1 MTNTDSGTPTSNFGV
16 GMGLRDCN
24 RNYVKAMTSIVSGT
38 PTPNEV
44 EACAL
49 HSTIIWIKRLGLSNV
64 VIETDCKTPV
74 DCFQADT
81 KNSIDFHVIFN
92 SCRDLLSP
100 ISNFRVSFVK
110 RHVNHVTHN
119 LTRTSRFYVNFHVFD
134 YILTCIIWHITNEI
148 I

>member
-1 MTNTDSGTPTSNFGV
+1 MTNTDSGTPTPNFGV

-81 KNSIDFHVIFN
+81 KNSIDFHVAGIF
-92 SCRDLLSP
+92 
-100 ISNFRVSFVK
+100 
-110 RHVNHVTHN
+110 
-119 LTRTSRFYVNFHVFD
+119 FHQFQT
-134 YILTCIIWHITNEI
+134 LE
-148 I
+148 

>member
-64 VIETDCKTPV
+64 VIETDYKA
-74 DCFQADT
+74 DYFQVNT
-81 KNSIDFHVIFN
+81 KGSTDFHVILN
-92 SCRDLLSP
+92 SWRDLLLS
-100 ISNFRVSFVK
+100 ISNSRVNFIK
-110 RHVNHVTHN
+110 RRVNHVTYN
-119 LTRTSRFYVNFHVFD
+119 LGRATKFYANSHVFD
-134 YILTCIIWHITNEI
+134 YILSCIISHIVNQI

>member
-1 MTNTDSGTPTSNFGV
+1 MCYKKSLKKVKDRKNHYTFCITNTVSDTS
-16 GMGLRDCN
+16 
-24 RNYVKAMTSIVSGT
+24 
-38 PTPNEV
+38 TPNEA
-44 EACAL
+44 EAWAL
-49 HSTIIWIKRLGLSNV
+49 HSVILWIKRLGLSNV